1 VYNAIDVL
9 DQDPVDSSRVIL
21 LYSGFSDL
29 KSNKISGSSGTWNR
43 EHTWPTSL
51 ISGNTSAGA
60 ATDLFHLYACD
71 SDVNN
76 RRANL
81 GFDAVT
87 FTPDTEAPLS
97 GSNGSWWNPRD
108 EDKGKIARGLF
119 YMAVRYES
127 GDPVNLELSETTGTA
142 TMAKL
147 STLRAW
153 HRKFPPTE
161 AERKRNHTIYTTY
174 QGNRNPFIDNPLF
187 VDQVFSNDTPGG
199 AWKRARFTAAQLANA
214 AVSGDAVDPD
224 GDGRP
229 NRLEYLLNT
238 NPLVAEAAGEAAT
251 SVAWV
256 PPAGAGGTAR
266 LALSHRRQ
274 RYATD
279 LVVAYEASADFATWT
294 AFTPAATTTVYVD
307 GLTDRVTVETP
318 FTGDRR
324 FLRVRVER
332 P

>member
-1 VYNAIDVL
+1 
-9 DQDPVDSSRVIL
+9 
-21 LYSGFSDL
+21 
-29 KSNKISGSSGTWNR
+29 
-43 EHTWPTSL
+43 
-51 ISGNTSAGA
+51 
-60 ATDLFHLYACD
+60 
-71 SDVNN
+71 
-76 RRANL
+76 
-81 GFDAVT
+81 
-87 FTPDTEAPLS
+87 
-97 GSNGSWWNPRD
+97 
-108 EDKGKIARGLF
+108 
-119 YMAVRYES
+119 MAVRYEPNDDVS
-127 GDPVNLELSETTGTA
+127 LNGDLELGETVVGT
-142 TMAKL
+142 TSMAKL
-147 STLRAW
+147 STLLGW
-153 HRKFPPTE
+153 HRRFPPTE

-238 NPLVAEAAGEAAT
+238 NPLVAEAAGEAT
-251 SVAWV
+251 TTVAWL
-256 PPAGAGGTAR
+256 PPAGASGTAR

-279 LVVAYEASADFATWT
+279 LVVSYEASTDCVTWT
-294 AFTPAATTTVYVD
+294 AFTPAAATTVYVD
-307 GLTDRVTVETP
+307 GLTDQVTVETP
-318 FTGDRR
+318 YTGERR